1 MQNEPLVSFDVI
13 PAETEI
19 HNIHFFENW
28 IPDDCLGNDT
38 TVFCNLI
45 TISLQS
51 ENRLT
56 ARDLSPVRDV
66 TPEMSE
72 KGKSEISPCL
82 SR

>member
-1 MQNEPLVSFDVI
+1 MQNEPLASFDVI

-45 TISLQS
+45 TIGLQA

-56 ARDLSPVRDV
+56 A
-66 TPEMSE
+66 
-72 KGKSEISPCL
+72 
-82 SR
+82 